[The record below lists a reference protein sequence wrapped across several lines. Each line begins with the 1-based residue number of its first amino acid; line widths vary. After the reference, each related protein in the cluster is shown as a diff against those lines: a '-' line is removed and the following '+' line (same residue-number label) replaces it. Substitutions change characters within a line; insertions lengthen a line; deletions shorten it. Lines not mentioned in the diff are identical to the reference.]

1 MATIIGNL
9 SWAHVVLGVFSALLA
24 LWILIAR
31 RVEVG
36 IPGLSVGFAHLL
48 VAGLVSADP
57 LQMALDPSYTRFVF
71 GSLSADHGVTATVA
85 AGAVWVAAVLGA
97 FSALD
102 SSRVTAVIT
111 FATSAMF
118 TLVLGMPL
126 LENVLTDPHLQAFGA
141 GYGPAI
147 WQGLATL
154 AMAILLGLP
163 FAWGA
168 IWAGGRAFSR
178 R

>member
-9 SWAHVVLGVFSALLA
+9 GWGHVVLGVFSALLA

-31 RVEVG
+31 RVDVG
-36 IPGLSVGFAHLL
+36 IPGLSVGFAHLV
-48 VAGLVSADP
+48 VAALVSADP
-57 LQMALDPSYTRFVF
+57 LQMALDPTYTRFVF

-102 SSRVTAVIT
+102 SSRPTAVIT

-118 TLVLGMPL
+118 TLVLGVPL
-126 LENVLTDPHLQAFGA
+126 LENVLTDPHLQALGA
-141 GYGPAI
+141 GYAPAL
-147 WQGLATL
+147 WEAVSTL
-154 AMAILLGLP
+154 ALAVLLGLP
-163 FAWGA
+163 FACGA
-168 IWAGGRAFSR
+168 VWAGGRAFSR

>member
-1 MATIIGNL
+1 MAIIANL

-24 LWILIAR
+24 LWVLIAR

-36 IPGLSVGFAHLL
+36 VPGLSVGFAHLV
-48 VAGLVSADP
+48 VAALVSADP

-71 GSLSADHGVTATVA
+71 GSLSADHGMMGTFT

-102 SSRVTAVIT
+102 TSRITAVIT
-111 FATSAMF
+111 FATSATF

-126 LENVLTDPHLQAFGA
+126 LENVLTDPHLQAAANGHA
-141 GYGPAI
+141 PAI
-147 WQGLATL
+147 GAGLATL
-154 AMAILLGLP
+154 ALAVLLGLP

-168 IWAGGRAFSR
+168 VWAGGRAFSKG
-178 R
+178 